1 MTHIVSLFATDFG
14 AVSPGGIR
22 GVVSSLSAGTPE
34 GIQVTHIGIGPQA
47 GPLPNPRDRY
57 IALGDPVSGG
67 ERTGVNLTYLR
78 RLRKARDIVFK
89 DADVVIA
96 HRAEYALVVPSS
108 LPLLQVLHGGSW
120 GWWRAQRNLPGL
132 LYPLVEIVAGLRAR
146 RTLTVAPDSHSI
158 AFDTLVRAEAFDVAY
173 DDDVFTPAV
182 MLRTPARPPCLVSTA
197 RLVKEKR
204 LDLILKTASIMGIPA
219 VHIFGGG
226 PEHDVLKDEA
236 QRLGIALT
244 LHGQTK
250 AEEISRWYRTH
261 PCVFMLTSMFE
272 GFPVSA
278 LEAAGCG
285 VPVVALAAPGSSAA
299 IPRVGGYVAE
309 SADDLPRAVEQAWQS
324 GNSLDAQTVSCQFG
338 KAAMARKFWHDV
350 APQELSRRA

>member
-22 GVVSSLSAGTPE
+22 GVVSSLSAGTPD
-34 GIQVTHIGIGPQA
+34 GIQVTHVGIGPQA
-47 GPLPNPRDRY
+47 GPLPGPRDRY
-57 IALGDPVSGG
+57 IGLGDSVAGG
-67 ERTGVNLTYLR
+67 ERTGVNLTYLL
-78 RLRKARDIVFK
+78 RLRKVRDTIFQ

-96 HRAEYALVVPSS
+96 HRAEYALMVPLSV
-108 LPLLQVLHGGSW
+108 PLLQVLHGGSW
-120 GWWRAQRNLPGL
+120 GWWRAQRNVPGL

-146 RTLTVAPDSHSI
+146 RTLTVAPDSHSM
-158 AFDTLVRAEAFDVAY
+158 AFNTLVRAEAFDVAY
-173 DDDVFTPAV
+173 DDDVFTPTV
-182 MLRTPARPPCLVSTA
+182 MSRTGDLPSCLVSTA

-204 LDLILKTASIMGIPA
+204 LNLILKTASTMGIPA

-226 PEHDVLKDEA
+226 PEHDALRDEA
-236 QRLGIALT
+236 QRLGVELT

-250 AEEISRWYRTH
+250 AAEISRWYRTH
-261 PCVFMLTSMFE
+261 SCVFMLTSMFE

-285 VPVVALAAPGSSAA
+285 VPVVALAAPGSSVA

-309 SADDLPRAVEQAWQS
+309 SVDGLPRAVAQAWQL
-324 GNSLDAQTVSCQFG
+324 GNRLDAQTVACQFG
-338 KAAMARKFWHDV
+338 KAAMARKFWHGV
-350 APQELSRRA
+350 APQNLGQSA

>member
-1 MTHIVSLFATDFG
+1 MTNIISLFATDFG

-34 GIQVTHIGIGPQA
+34 GMHVTHIGIGPQA
-47 GPLPNPRDRY
+47 GPLPGVRDRY
-57 IALGDPVSGG
+57 IGLGETVAAG
-67 ERTGVNLTYLR
+67 ESAGVNLTYLR
-78 RLRKARDIVFK
+78 RLRKARDTVFR

-96 HRAEYALVVPSS
+96 HRAEYALAVPAS

-146 RTLTVAPDSHSI
+146 RTLTVAPGAHNFVFE
-158 AFDTLVRAEAFDVAY
+158 ALVQPEAFDVAY
-173 DDDVFTPAV
+173 DDDIFTPAI
-182 MLRTPARPPCLVSTA
+182 MPRMGDRPSCLVSTA
-197 RLVKEKR
+197 RLVREKR
-204 LDLILKTASIMGIPA
+204 LDLILKTAARMAIPT
-219 VHIFGGG
+219 VHIFGAG
-226 PEHDVLKDEA
+226 PEHGFLTGEA
-236 QRLGIALT
+236 KRLGVALT
-244 LHGQTK
+244 LHGHTK

-299 IPRVGGYVAE
+299 IPRVGGYVAQGV
-309 SADDLPRAVEQAWQS
+309 DDLPRTVDQAWRL

-338 KAAMARKFWHDV
+338 RAAMARKFWQAV
-350 APQELSRRA
+350 APHELSR